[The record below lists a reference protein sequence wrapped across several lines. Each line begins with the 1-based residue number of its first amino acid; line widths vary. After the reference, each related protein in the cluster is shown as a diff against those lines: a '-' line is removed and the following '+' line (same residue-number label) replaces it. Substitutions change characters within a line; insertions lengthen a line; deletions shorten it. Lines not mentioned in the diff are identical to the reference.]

1 MSSTSASTARSHKT
15 KRLTRCGDGTSCGI
29 LSRRGCM
36 VDRTASMQFSK
47 AQPAMGAAFLRFSSQ
62 PTGTVSYLTCPSTQM
77 LTLPSAVSF
86 GFYHFACIMLLRYKP
101 GPKFA
106 IRNVGSLSETD
117 VRTKVTKQHEHL
129 LIEVESDLDAC
140 SRHFRG

>member
-1 MSSTSASTARSHKT
+1 
-15 KRLTRCGDGTSCGI
+15 
-29 LSRRGCM
+29 
-36 VDRTASMQFSK
+36 
-47 AQPAMGAAFLRFSSQ
+47 
-62 PTGTVSYLTCPSTQM
+62 
-77 LTLPSAVSF
+77 
-86 GFYHFACIMLLRYKP
+86 MLLRYKP

>member
-1 MSSTSASTARSHKT
+1 MTWNLACVVNFCFDGKEPQNEKAYKMRRWNELWDLVQTWMHGRPDGFNAIFEGPA
-15 KRLTRCGDGTSCGI
+15 GDGGCFPEI
-29 LSRRGCM
+29 LF
-36 VDRTASMQFSK
+36 TADW
-47 AQPAMGAAFLRFSSQ
+47 
-62 PTGTVSYLTCPSTQM
+62 
-77 LTLPSAVSF
+77 
-86 GFYHFACIMLLRYKP
+86 H